1 MSPTPADAAEQARW
15 LLLGLGTVTA
25 LNLALGLVWA
35 FRRLVLAKPTFARTW
50 SLLDAWLGVQLV
62 LALLVALLA
71 AGALVL
77 YAAAALF
84 RFRVPADIF
93 DLRLLL
99 PATILQGVVFFAVP
113 AAFIA
118 IRYRQRLRDIGLPP
132 LPRPRDWWAGVL
144 LGLAAVVVFQVLGL
158 ALTGA
163 ANQFRH
169 VEWVARALEYEK
181 NNPVAQVIRAL
192 PGQSPAMLLLAV
204 LGIGVSAGLGEEML
218 FRGFLFN
225 ILKRRFGL
233 AAGLVVSGL
242 LFAAPHT
249 YVLGLLPVFLMGL
262 VLAWIYHNSGSLWVP
277 VIVHATNNSVLVL
290 LAYFFPALST

>member
-1 MSPTPADAAEQARW
+1 
-15 LLLGLGTVTA
+15 
-25 LNLALGLVWA
+25 
-35 FRRLVLAKPTFARTW
+35 
-50 SLLDAWLGVQLV
+50 
-62 LALLVALLA
+62 
-71 AGALVL
+71 
-77 YAAAALF
+77 
-84 RFRVPADIF
+84 
-93 DLRLLL
+93 
-99 PATILQGVVFFAVP
+99 
-113 AAFIA
+113 
-118 IRYRQRLRDIGLPP
+118 
-132 LPRPRDWWAGVL
+132 
-144 LGLAAVVVFQVLGL
+144 
-158 ALTGA
+158 
-163 ANQFRH
+163 
-169 VEWVARALEYEK
+169 
-181 NNPVAQVIRAL
+181 
-192 PGQSPAMLLLAV
+192 MLLLAV